1 MASLKLPFTPIT
13 KSNGF
18 LVTANKACVDII
30 TKTMNRMQLCISLFI
45 INLHRLMRRLMDEY
59 F

>member
-30 TKTMNRMQLCISLFI
+30 TKTMKGAVIIFYSL
-45 INLHRLMRRLMDEY
+45 
-59 F
+59 